1 MTTALR
7 SAGKAGAALTA
18 VILVIVLDACGT
30 AQPGS
35 TGDVPTVVTTSG
47 SAAASPTPT
56 LSPTSAA
63 AADTHGPPSV
73 PGYSYGD
80 EEAGSAVPGMAKA
93 LVDSINQSSPGFVT
107 GHSEHRVLRD
117 GDHVLNLLLLGID
130 MAAVGDLQRT
140 PFVEGVLQWA
150 VGSAVPQF
158 SELILADQWVGAA
171 HVTVD
176 GDERAALVWPGVD
189 TIAVVVGRSQPEA
202 EAFLTGLIKANVP

>member
-1 MTTALR
+1 MTAALR
-7 SAGKAGAALTA
+7 SGGKAGAALTA
-18 VILVIVLDACGT
+18 VILATVLGACGI

-35 TGDVPTVVTTSG
+35 TGDAPTVVTTSG
-47 SAAASPTPT
+47 SVAAPPTPT
-56 LSPTSAA
+56 FSPSPAA

-73 PGYSYGD
+73 AGYAYVD

-107 GHSEHRVLRD
+107 GHFEHGVLRD
-117 GDHVLNLLLLGID
+117 GEHVLNLLLLRID
-130 MAAVGDLQRT
+130 MAAVGDLQRAL
-140 PFVEGVLQWA
+140 FVEGVLQWA

-158 SELILADQWVGAA
+158 SELTLAGQWVGAA

-176 GDERAALVWPGVD
+176 GEERAALVWPGVD

-202 EAFLTGLIKANVP
+202 EAFLTGLIKAYVP